1 MVNVDRFRFRA
12 WNKISKCMFTGL
24 PYSGCGKEE
33 TDTFDTVL
41 KYPQIYEVMQCA
53 AVYDNDGVLVFEG
66 DYLTDGEI
74 LWEVRYN
81 ETHCGFYAIAVAGV
95 RVDSAVFS
103 LWHLCNHHNA
113 GRSVNVVGNIYEYK
127 GPLSKLI
134 K

>member
-1 MVNVDRFRFRA
+1 MVNLDRFRFRA

-24 PYSGCGKEE
+24 PYSGCGK
-33 TDTFDTVL
+33 DTFDAVL
-41 KYPQIYEVMQCA
+41 KYPQVYEVMQCA
-53 AVYDNDGVLVFEG
+53 AVYDNGEVLIYEG

-95 RVDSAVFS
+95 CVDSAVFS
-103 LWHLCNHHNA
+103 LWHLCNRHNA
-113 GRSVNVVGNIYEYK
+113 GRSVYVVGNIYEYK